1 MSLKTKMIR
10 FIRHWHARIGV
21 LAALFFL
28 FLAISGVA
36 LNHTDALNL
45 DKQAVSTNWLMRWY
59 GLKATMPN
67 TGYLFKDGYFA
78 AAEGRWVMDDK
89 TLQQHNQQPVIG
101 AIAWGEMRAIACA
114 ESLYLYTLEGQLV
127 DKLSG
132 DALPNKTIQRLG
144 LVENALAI
152 ATAQGDYVSYD
163 GLAWSPLESKASK
176 QPEWSK
182 SQALPKVITTQLVK
196 KFAPALPLERII
208 LDVHSGR
215 ILGRYGVL
223 LMDLAALVLTLLS
236 LSGVWIYWRAVRRK

>member
-89 TLQQHNQQPVIG
+89 TLQPV
-101 AIAWGEMRAIACA
+101 
-114 ESLYLYTLEGQLV
+114 SYTHLYTFT
-127 DKLSG
+127 S
-132 DALPNKTIQRLG
+132 DAL
-144 LVENALAI
+144 
-152 ATAQGDYVSYD
+152 
-163 GLAWSPLESKASK
+163 
-176 QPEWSK
+176 
-182 SQALPKVITTQLVK
+182 
-196 KFAPALPLERII
+196 
-208 LDVHSGR
+208 
-215 ILGRYGVL
+215 
-223 LMDLAALVLTLLS
+223 
-236 LSGVWIYWRAVRRK
+236 